1 MPEISSDSTN
11 LKKRSPINKEEDE
24 EALLERI
31 YGNQV
36 YDSDSDDDLPYGG
49 KVYLARK
56 SRPDPWWCYVIQVI
70 FFLKEKN
77 VIINLC

>member
-1 MPEISSDSTN
+1 MPEISSNSTN

-31 YGNQV
+31 YGNLND
-36 YDSDSDDDLPYGG
+36 DSDSDDDLPYGG

-56 SRPDPWWCYVIQVI
+56 SRPDPWWCLGIQVTFVRRI
-70 FFLKEKN
+70 KN
-77 VIINLC
+77 I